1 MVIIKFDKIIGK
13 LINIEPT
20 ILLFVHQKYP
30 ATIWTTNFKNQHKIN
45 NIEKI
50 IKTNE
55 FFICFCLTTNPENKN
70 GKKHH
75 TPNIYST
82 ITWNIFINIIFG
94 YTIKINGV
102 NKKNKILINLLFTI
116 IRPMA
121 KTTTYMSIEYP
132 NKIGKKFEIIFNK
145 QINPVNNPV
154 REMSFNIDLFF
165 TQYNYNLLFSW
176 ILN

>member
-1 MVIIKFDKIIGK
+1 
-13 LINIEPT
+13 
-20 ILLFVHQKYP
+20 
-30 ATIWTTNFKNQHKIN
+30 
-45 NIEKI
+45 
-50 IKTNE
+50 
-55 FFICFCLTTNPENKN
+55 
-70 GKKHH
+70 
-75 TPNIYST
+75 
-82 ITWNIFINIIFG
+82 
-94 YTIKINGV
+94 
-102 NKKNKILINLLFTI
+102 
-116 IRPMA
+116 MA